1 MSRYVERL
9 RGEPTSEKF
18 LAFVVL
24 LTSCGGSGVGRDDES
39 GVSGPLNIGRAP
51 PDDLLTISQ
60 VAAQLSVSPD
70 TVRKWVRNGALT
82 ATRIGPQDAAKPRLR
97 VRRDDL
103 DQVAP
108 R

>member
-1 MSRYVERL
+1 MSRYVKRL

-51 PDDLLTISQ
+51 EEP
-60 VAAQLSVSPD
+60 
-70 TVRKWVRNGALT
+70 ALVE
-82 ATRIGPQDAAKPRLR
+82 AKPPQGKLASS
-97 VRRDDL
+97 VGG
-103 DQVAP
+103 VA
-108 R
+108 